1 MAVSD
6 SVERLNEA
14 MKAMGSDVS
23 GHAPG
28 QIDNSFKKNFK
39 PALEDLLNIA
49 LTKDELKAVGMGKG
63 RRRVVL
69 YACSRRTSCKK
80 NPGNKR

>member
-1 MAVSD
+1 
-6 SVERLNEA
+6 

-63 RRRVVL
+63 ADVSFYTPAVGEL
-69 YACSRRTSCKK
+69 LAKK